1 METTVPQVIRE
12 VLDALG
18 LTYTDITE
26 DMIAGQPVY
35 QVVTDEKAFSSPQS
49 AEVIRALDHLIKRIV
64 EQRGLERANF
74 VVDVN
79 QYQIGRIREIEVKA
93 RMMADRARSFQY
105 DVELAPMSAYE
116 RLIVHSILSDVPSVK
131 TESLGEG
138 RERRIVI
145 RYIAEEGVSPSAS
158 DLTT

>member
-1 METTVPQVIRE
+1 METTAVPQIIKE
-12 VLDALG
+12 VLDTLG
-18 LTYTDITE
+18 ISYSDITE
-26 DMIAGQPVY
+26 DVVAGQPVF
-35 QVVTDEKAFSSPQS
+35 QIISDDRAFSGQISGD
-49 AEVIRALDHLIKRIV
+49 VIRALDHLIKRIA

-79 QYQIGRIREIEVKA
+79 QYQIGRIRELEMKA

-105 DVELAPMSAYE
+105 DVELEPMSSYE
-116 RLIVHSILSDVPSVK
+116 RLIVHSILSDMANVK

-145 RYIAEEGVSPSAS
+145 RYVVETP
-158 DLTT
+158 TTPEDVV